1 MNFEH
6 IQARDIPEA
15 VMMLKKYGEESKI
28 LAGGTELLVNLR
40 HHAMSPKILID
51 IKSIIS
57 LSYIKYDEDGV
68 LRIGALTPLR
78 IIERS
83 SEIMNRHPLISECVR
98 SIATMQIKNVATIGG
113 NLCQTVKCSYYNQ
126 SHVNLFMRQSLE
138 PCRQRGGSICH
149 ASRVDTLNHA
159 ILGKPANGCI
169 AQTASD
175 LATPL
180 LALGASIKVTGPQGE
195 RLIPAENFFNGGGR
209 TALQKD
215 EMVTEIHIPPVAG
228 TTWSAYRKYSQG
240 TRNFSILNIAAIVR
254 LTPDKKFCE
263 DIRVILGGVSV
274 IPLRLNSVE
283 TQFKNHEISSLDTGN
298 SLMDDLKGTKV
309 KGNLSEYKLKRA
321 KTMVFDVIHSALG

>member
-15 VMMLKKYGEESKI
+15 VRMLEKYGAESKI

-40 HHAMSPKILID
+40 HHALSPKILID
-51 IKSIIS
+51 IKSIHS
-57 LSYIKYDEDGV
+57 LSYIKYDENDA
-68 LRIGALTPLR
+68 LRIGTLTPLR
-78 IIERS
+78 MIERS

-98 SIATMQIKNVATIGG
+98 SIATLQIKNVGTMGG
-113 NLCQTVKCSYYNQ
+113 NLCQTVKCAYYNQ

-138 PCRQRGGSICH
+138 PCWQRGGSICH

-159 ILGKPANGCI
+159 ILGRPVNGCM
-169 AQTASD
+169 ATTASD

-180 LALGASIKVTGPQGE
+180 LALSASIKVTGSQGE
-195 RLIPAENFFNGGGR
+195 RSIPAENFFNGGGR
-209 TALQKD
+209 TALGRD

-228 TTWSAYRKYSQG
+228 TRWSAYRKYSQG
-240 TRNFSILNIAAIVR
+240 TRNFSILNTAAIAR

-274 IPLRLNSVE
+274 VPLRLNSVE
-283 TQFKNHEISSLDTGN
+283 TQFKSQEISSLDTGN
-298 SLMDDLKGTKV
+298 SLMDDLKGTRV
-309 KGNLSEYKLKRA
+309 RGNLSAYKLKRA
-321 KTMVFDVIHSALG
+321 KTMVVEVIHSVLS